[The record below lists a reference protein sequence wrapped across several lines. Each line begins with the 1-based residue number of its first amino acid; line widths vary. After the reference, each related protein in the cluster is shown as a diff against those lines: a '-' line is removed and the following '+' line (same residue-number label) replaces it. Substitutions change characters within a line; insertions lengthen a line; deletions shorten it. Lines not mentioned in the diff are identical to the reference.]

1 MFERTFFM
9 PIFLNFLQEDA
20 PSLVGYYAY
29 YVIFIII
36 LYFLFQVFENWYAEK
51 YHRPLFR
58 DILVFRTISDEQ
70 EAILKHHFT
79 FYRDLSV
86 KHKKQ
91 FRHRVAVFIEDKEF
105 IGKEGIAVTTEMKT
119 LVAAM
124 GCMLS
129 FGRKK
134 YLYGILYTIIIFP
147 DEFYSAANDAYHKG
161 EFNPKGK
168 VLVLSWKHFKE
179 GYEIDNDNFNLGLHE
194 FMHAMHLE
202 AKVGKDL
209 DASRF
214 MKHFRNIM
222 RQLDDEDLKKTLDET
237 RFFRAYAFT
246 NQYEFMAVLTEYFF
260 ESPKE
265 LKQHFPI
272 VYDHV
277 NKALNM
283 QLVGF

>member
-1 MFERTFFM
+1 M
-9 PIFLNFLQEDA
+9 LQISAIIPEDA
-20 PSLVGYYAY
+20 SSLVGYYSY
-29 YVIFIII
+29 YVIFFII

-58 DILVFRTISDEQ
+58 NILVFRTLSKAQ
-70 EAILKHHFT
+70 ETILKSQFA
-79 FYRDLSV
+79 FYNTLSK

-91 FRHRVAVFIEDKEF
+91 FRHRVATFINDKEF
-105 IGKEGIAVTTEMKT
+105 VGREGTEITIEMQT
-119 LVAAM
+119 LVAAI

-134 YLYGILYTIIIFP
+134 YLYGILDTVIIFP
-147 DEFYSAANDAYHKG
+147 KEFYSAVNDAYHKG
-161 EFNPKGK
+161 EFNPRGK
-168 VLVLSWKHFKE
+168 TLVLSWKHFKE
-179 GYEIDNDNFNLGLHE
+179 GYQIDNDNYNLGLHE

-202 AKVGKDL
+202 AKVGMDL

-214 MKHFRNIM
+214 MRHFQLIM
-222 RQLDDEDLKKTLDET
+222 RQLGDEELKKTLDNT
-237 RFFRAYAFT
+237 KFFRAYAFT

-265 LKQHFPI
+265 LKQHFPV

-277 NKALNM
+277 NKALNL
-283 QLVGF
+283 QVAGF